1 MPRTINPEMRERV
14 FTMHKAHPELV
25 GLALGAVVLKSNIP
39 VKAVAQLLT
48 ASEAT
53 VYRWVYGDAEPRAVY
68 HTNINKLITILNRA
82 LKAGDAPMT
91 GTTAQRMAGVGEL
104 IMAHK
109 VKPVR
114 PS

>member
-14 FTMHKAHPELV
+14 FALHKANPKLV
-25 GLALGAVVLKSNIP
+25 GLSLGVAVFKSNIP
-39 VKAVAQLLT
+39 IKAVAQLLT

-53 VYRWVYGDAEPRAVY
+53 VYRWVYGEAEPRAVY
-68 HTNINKLITILNRA
+68 HANISKLITILNRA

-91 GTTAQRMAGVGEL
+91 GTTAQRMAGVSDL
-104 IMAHK
+104 IVAHK